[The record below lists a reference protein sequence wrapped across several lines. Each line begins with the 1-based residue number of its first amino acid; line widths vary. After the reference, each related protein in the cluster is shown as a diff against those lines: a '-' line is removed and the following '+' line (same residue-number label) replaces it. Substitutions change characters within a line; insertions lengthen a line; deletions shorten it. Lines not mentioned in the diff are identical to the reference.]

1 MDNQNTLRLVG
12 LALRAGR
19 LEVGED
25 AAVDACQYK
34 KARLLLLASDAAEGT
49 VNRALHAAAECGC
62 VPLETPWSKE
72 ELGAALG
79 RKSCA
84 VAAMTDLG
92 MARAVTEKLAE
103 ADGARYVEAAE
114 RLRRKAERLEERKEK
129 AARAKQGGKKPPAKY
144 RKK

>member
-25 AAVDACQYK
+25 AAADACQYK

-72 ELGAALG
+72 ELRSASGGRRSVWRSG
-79 RKSCA
+79 RKKPRGQNR
-84 VAAMTDLG
+84 AAKSPLRNIGKSSKTTITHAWEPPG
-92 MARAVTEKLAE
+92 
-103 ADGARYVEAAE
+103 GAPGRVLWCTN
-114 RLRRKAERLEERKEK
+114 RNHLWRW
-129 AARAKQGGKKPPAKY
+129 PDWVVS
-144 RKK
+144 